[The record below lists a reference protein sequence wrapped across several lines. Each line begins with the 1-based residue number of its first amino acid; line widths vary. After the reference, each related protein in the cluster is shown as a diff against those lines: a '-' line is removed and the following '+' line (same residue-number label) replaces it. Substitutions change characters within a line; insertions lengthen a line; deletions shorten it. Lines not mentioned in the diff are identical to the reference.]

1 MSEDVHK
8 LKQEKQALEVDLQ
21 LIKKEGDLAEARA
34 TSTSGKIKNSPETTI
49 FIFFIP
55 FSLHI
60 QTQFQN
66 AIIG

>member
-1 MSEDVHK
+1 MSADVHK
-8 LKQEKQALEVDLQ
+8 LEQEKQALEVDLQ
-21 LIKKEGDLAEARA
+21 LINKERDLAEARA
-34 TSTSGKIKNSPETTI
+34 ISTSGKIKNSPETTI
-49 FIFFIP
+49 SIFFIP